1 MTATGK
7 AGPGSSWF
15 AVDIARIMRLPERL
29 RTLWPHELM
38 PRADAVGTASVWEG
52 TGAASVGD
60 EAPEAGPVAGKGIT
74 ETLMLGEPSSR
85 DSRRGFDVLTAW
97 LTGFAAELNLTRS
110 RITIVIS
117 SGDEIAHLEVSLCED
132 ICLAILVLR
141 GEGFAEFAGF
151 ELLRRLRP
159 QDLAQITEE
168 LCALVDKDCVLTL
181 TYLDEAKVAGME
193 FLHRVDGTWARPT
206 LERDGETITVGSEQ
220 NLESNAVRILLA
232 TVLTRL
238 RTTEAQQPPV
248 TRQPPPPQRPPE
260 AQRSPGAQR
269 PPGAQRSSTTG
280 HRS

>member
-38 PRADAVGTASVWEG
+38 PRADAVGTASVGEG
-52 TGAASVGD
+52 TGAASVD
-60 EAPEAGPVAGKGIT
+60 EAPEAAPVAGRGIT

-248 TRQPPPPQRPPE
+248 TRQPPPPQRPP
-260 AQRSPGAQR
+260 
-269 PPGAQRSSTTG
+269 GAQRSSTTG